1 MEIESEISISSR
13 ASSALSWKSE
23 EIRDLNDRLLVE
35 SSSRQ
40 EANDL
45 YQRLQEEYDN
55 LLAKHAQAENT
66 IDQLRIGARIDLF
79 SDGPKPHQAVES
91 HLIEF
96 KSTPR
101 PILLSKSGRA
111 QFGGPNR
118 LTKDASAGTTNNDSV
133 DGEERRKLSVASK
146 TPDDKNLNVALRLK
160 DLQHDIGAF
169 QSALA
174 ERELSYEQQRDL
186 YSALK
191 GKHEKL
197 RSEVGKISQKDG
209 MESQGVGVDNR

>member
-91 HLIEF
+91 HLIIHKIF
-96 KSTPR
+96 N
-101 PILLSKSGRA
+101 SK
-111 QFGGPNR
+111 
-118 LTKDASAGTTNNDSV
+118 LIV
-133 DGEERRKLSVASK
+133 
-146 TPDDKNLNVALRLK
+146 
-160 DLQHDIGAF
+160 
-169 QSALA
+169 
-174 ERELSYEQQRDL
+174 
-186 YSALK
+186 
-191 GKHEKL
+191 
-197 RSEVGKISQKDG
+197 
-209 MESQGVGVDNR
+209 